1 VTTSFGK
8 AIDMLFKLKMQ
19 DDQGNKVGIH
29 IDGDKTYHPGDVVES
44 DVDLRKLVR
53 NKFELVVSKS
63 AGRSMGPAIPGSK
76 LVSAS
81 RNGKRKEKSIP
92 SRSVLDVTED
102 YPQAQIAGV
111 VVLYGTKTQRF
122 AVKKDGKVVK
132 VVKKIVTLENY
143 LDGLVE

>member
-63 AGRSMGPAIPGSK
+63 AGRSMGPAIPGS
-76 LVSAS
+76 A
-81 RNGKRKEKSIP
+81 RMQNGKRKEKSIP